1 MSDDHNVPTAAHGL
15 NPEPGER
22 LARPFTRFAKLS
34 SSGGIVLLLMTAIA
48 MVWANKDY
56 DSYKEIFN
64 DTEIRITVADNPHDT
79 HGGGHGD
86 DSHGDGHS
94 DGHDDGHDTHSEE
107 SATQDPASTAFDR
120 FQATLDPN
128 ERLIPGEEKF
138 YIKAVDTPESTEE
151 LQLQVDEVERKIQ
164 AAEEAKDHASAAD
177 DHADDA
183 HAEGDSHGKGWHPL
197 PKAPHW
203 YQGLSMVHWI
213 NDLLM
218 AIFFLVVGLE
228 IKREILVGE
237 LASPKRA
244 ALPIFGAL
252 GGMIGP
258 ALIFVGINWGNEET
272 MGGWGIPM
280 ATDIAFAVGI
290 LAMLGSRIPNSLK
303 VFLTSL
309 AIVDDLGA
317 LIVIAVFYTD
327 NLNMA
332 YLGYAGTIIA
342 VLMFMNVLRVRW
354 ITLYLVMGLPLWYFV
369 YMSGVHATIA
379 GVLLAMTI
387 PAHARVNAVNYVFST
402 RKALDVFA
410 NAHDDPEF
418 AVTESSERRAAVNAI
433 MHNSRLVMPPL
444 HRIEHVLHPW
454 AAFVIIPIFALANA
468 GIPIHGGVTEN
479 LSDPAAIGIIL
490 GLFVGKPLGIIVLCW
505 IAVLMGIATLPRGVS
520 WRHILGAGMLGGIGF
535 TMAIFIANLAY
546 ASSQTHLE
554 HAKLAIL
561 VASALS
567 AIGGAIVLLMCK
579 PKPEPEPETTGP
591 LVDDDDD

>member
-1 MSDDHNVPTAAHGL
+1 MSDDHHIPTAKHAL

-22 LARPFTRFAKLS
+22 LARPFQRFASLS
-34 SSGGIVLLLMTAIA
+34 SSGGIVLLAMTAIA
-48 MVWANKDY
+48 MIWANRDY
-56 DSYKEIFN
+56 ESYNEVFN
-64 DTEIRITVADNPHDT
+64 DAEIRITVADNPHHAPGHDEGST
-79 HGGGHGD
+79 DGHGGD
-86 DSHGDGHS
+86 
-94 DGHDDGHDTHSEE
+94 
-107 SATQDPASTAFDR
+107 
-120 FQATLDPN
+120 
-128 ERLIPGEEKF
+128 
-138 YIKAVDTPESTEE
+138 KAVDHGEHATDTDSGADGHAGA
-151 LQLQVDEVERKIQ
+151 VV
-164 AAEEAKDHASAAD
+164 DHAGD
-177 DHADDA
+177 EA
-183 HAEGDSHGKGWHPL
+183 HAEAEKEDKHAWHEL
-197 PKAPHW
+197 PNEPYW
-203 YQGLSMVHWI
+203 WQGHSVAHWI

-258 ALIFVGINWGNEET
+258 ALIFVAFNAGKET
-272 MGGWGIPM
+272 IGGWGIPM

-317 LIVIAVFYTD
+317 LVVIAVFYTD
-327 NLNMA
+327 NLALN
-332 YLGYAGTIIA
+332 YLGYAGSVVA
-342 VLMFMNVLRVRW
+342 LLMFMNVLRVRW
-354 ITLYLVMGLPLWYFV
+354 ITLYLVLGLPLWYFV

-387 PAHARVNAVNYVFST
+387 PAHARVNAVNFVFST
-402 RKALDVFA
+402 RKALEVFE

-418 AVTESSERRAAVNAI
+418 DVKESSVRRSAVNAI
-433 MHNSRLVMPPL
+433 ITNARLVLPPL

-468 GIPIHGGVTEN
+468 GIPIHGGVGEN
-479 LSDPAAIGIIL
+479 LKDPAAIGIIL
-490 GLFVGKPLGIIVLCW
+490 GLFIGKPLGIVLLCW
-505 IAVLMGIATLPRGVS
+505 LACSMKIASLPRGVS
-520 WRHILGAGMLGGIGF
+520 WRHLLGAGMLGGIGF

-546 ASSQTHLE
+546 ADNIAHLE

-567 AIGGAIVLLMCK
+567 AIAGAVILLSCK
-579 PKPEPEPETTGP
+579 SKPEPEPDTLGP
-591 LVDDDDD
+591 LVDDDD

>member
-1 MSDDHNVPTAAHGL
+1 MSDDHYIPTAKHGL
-15 NPEPGER
+15 TPEPGER
-22 LARPFTRFAKLS
+22 LARPLQRFAKLS

-48 MVWANKDY
+48 MIWANSQY
-56 DSYKEIFN
+56 AESYNEIFN
-64 DTEIRITVADNPHDT
+64 ETKTTIAVAHMPDHAASGHDDPATYAADPHDSEHTEDHSESAIQDATHAIQKTVADGEDGHAEDS
-79 HGGGHGD
+79 HGGHGWKPVTD
-86 DSHGDGHS
+86 EPLWYQQH
-94 DGHDDGHDTHSEE
+94 
-107 SATQDPASTAFDR
+107 STA
-120 FQATLDPN
+120 
-128 ERLIPGEEKF
+128 
-138 YIKAVDTPESTEE
+138 
-151 LQLQVDEVERKIQ
+151 
-164 AAEEAKDHASAAD
+164 
-177 DHADDA
+177 
-183 HAEGDSHGKGWHPL
+183 
-197 PKAPHW
+197 
-203 YQGLSMVHWI
+203 MWI

-228 IKREILVGE
+228 IKREVLVGE

-258 ALIFVGINWGNEET
+258 ALIFVAFNYGKET
-272 MGGWGIPM
+272 IGGWGIPM

-290 LAMLGSRIPNSLK
+290 LAMLGKRIPNSLL

-317 LIVIAVFYTD
+317 LVVIAVFYTE
-327 NLNMA
+327 NLELA
-332 YLGYAGTIIA
+332 YLGYAGTIVA

-379 GVLLAMTI
+379 GVLLAATI
-387 PAHARVNAVNYVFST
+387 PAHARVNAVNFVFST

-410 NAHDDPEF
+410 NAHDDPET
-418 AVTESSERRAAVNAI
+418 AVTESSERRAAVTAI

-444 HRIEHVLHPW
+444 HRIEHALHPW

-468 GIPIHGGVTEN
+468 GIPIHGGIVEN

-490 GLFVGKPLGIIVLCW
+490 GLFIGKPLGIAVLCFLACK
-505 IAVLMGIATLPRGVS
+505 IGIAALPKGVS
-520 WRHILGAGMLGGIGF
+520 WRHIIGAGILGGIGF

-546 ASSQTHLE
+546 ANDPSHLE

-561 VASALS
+561 VASGIS
-567 AIGGAIVLLMCK
+567 AIAGGALLLTCK
-579 PKPEPEPETTGP
+579 SAPEPEPDSIGP
-591 LVDDDDD
+591 LVDDDDDD

>member
-1 MSDDHNVPTAAHGL
+1 MSDDHKIPTAKQGL
-15 NPEPGER
+15 EPEPSER
-22 LARPFTRFAKLS
+22 LVRYFERFAKLS
-34 SSGGIVLLLMTAIA
+34 SSGGIVLLAMTAIA
-48 MVWANKDY
+48 MVWANTDFK
-56 DSYKEIFN
+56 SYKEVFN
-64 DTEIRITVADNPHDT
+64 DSEIRITLADNPHDT
-79 HGGGHGD
+79 HGGHGE
-86 DSHGDGHS
+86 GDGH
-94 DGHDDGHDTHSEE
+94 HVDTHHEE
-107 SATQDPASTAFDR
+107 
-120 FQATLDPN
+120 
-128 ERLIPGEEKF
+128 GEEK
-138 YIKAVDTPESTEE
+138 
-151 LQLQVDEVERKIQ
+151 
-164 AAEEAKDHASAAD
+164 
-177 DHADDA
+177 HADDVA
-183 HAEGDSHGKGWHPL
+183 HHEDLGDRHEGEHTDDHSEHEQAAAELAQLAGNEEHAEDADKHEWHPL
-197 PKAPHW
+197 PKKPYW
-203 YQGLSMVHWI
+203 WQGHSIAHWI

-258 ALIFVGINWGNEET
+258 ALIFVAFNFGNKET
-272 MGGWGIPM
+272 IAGWGIPM

-327 NLNMA
+327 SLALN
-332 YLGYAGTIIA
+332 YLGYAGMVVA
-342 VLMFMNVLRVRW
+342 VLAFMNLMRVRW
-354 ITLYLVMGLPLWYFV
+354 ITLYLVAGLPLWYFV

-379 GVLLAMTI
+379 GVLLALTI
-387 PAHARVNAVNYVFST
+387 PASARVNAVNFVYSS
-402 RKALDVFA
+402 RKALEVFE

-418 AVTESSERRAAVNAI
+418 DVKQSSVRRASVYALMQNA
-433 MHNSRLVMPPL
+433 RLVLPPL

-468 GIPIHGGVTEN
+468 GIPIHGGVMEN

-490 GLFVGKPLGIIVLCW
+490 GLFVGKPLGIILLCW
-505 IAVLMGIATLPRGVS
+505 MACQMKIASLPRGVS
-520 WRHILGAGMLGGIGF
+520 WRHIFGAGLLGGIGF

-546 ASSQTHLE
+546 ADSQLHLE

-567 AIGGAIVLLMCK
+567 AIVGAGVLLSCK
-579 PKPEPEPETTGP
+579 SKPEPEPERLGP
-591 LVDDDDD
+591 LVDDDE

>member
-1 MSDDHNVPTAAHGL
+1 MSDDHHIPTAKHGL
-15 NPEPGER
+15 EPEPGER
-22 LARPFTRFAKLS
+22 LARPFERFASLS

-48 MVWANKDY
+48 MIWANKDY

-79 HGGGHGD
+79 HGGD
-86 DSHGDGHS
+86 HGDGSHEEDHADDPHASVAHDS
-94 DGHDDGHDTHSEE
+94 DHAEDAAEH
-107 SATQDPASTAFDR
+107 
-120 FQATLDPN
+120 
-128 ERLIPGEEKF
+128 
-138 YIKAVDTPESTEE
+138 
-151 LQLQVDEVERKIQ
+151 
-164 AAEEAKDHASAAD
+164 AAEEAEHASDDLLAAAGDHDQDHGDEHAD
-177 DHADDA
+177 DHGEEKEDK
-183 HAEGDSHGKGWHPL
+183 HAWHEL
-197 PKAPHW
+197 PNKPYW
-203 YQGLSMVHWI
+203 WQGHSIAHWI

-258 ALIFVGINWGNEET
+258 ALIFVAFNMGKDTI
-272 MGGWGIPM
+272 GGWGIPM

-317 LIVIAVFYTD
+317 LIVIAVFYTE
-327 NLNMA
+327 NLA
-332 YLGYAGTIIA
+332 LEYLGYAGIVIG
-342 VLMFMNVLRVRW
+342 VLAFMNILRVRW
-354 ITLYLVMGLPLWYFV
+354 ITLYLVLGLPLWYFV

-379 GVLLAMTI
+379 GVLLALTI
-387 PAHARVNAVNYVFST
+387 PAHARVNAVNFVFSS
-402 RKALDVFA
+402 RKALEVFE
-410 NAHDDPEF
+410 NAHDDPDHD
-418 AVTESSERRAAVNAI
+418 VTQSTVRRASVNAI
-433 MHNSRLVMPPL
+433 IKNARQVLPPL
-444 HRIEHVLHPW
+444 HRIEYVLHPW
-454 AAFVIIPIFALANA
+454 AAFVIIPVFALANA
-468 GIPIHGGVTEN
+468 GIEIHGGIGEN

-490 GLFVGKPLGIIVLCW
+490 GLFVGKPLGIMVLCW
-505 IAVLMGIATLPRGVS
+505 LAVAMKIATLPLGVT

-546 ASSQTHLE
+546 ASSQTTLE

-567 AIGGAIVLLMCK
+567 AIGGSLILLSCK
-579 PKPEPEPETTGP
+579 SKPEPEPETLGP
-591 LVDDDDD
+591 LVEVEDD

>member
-1 MSDDHNVPTAAHGL
+1 MSDDHHIPTAAADL

-22 LARPFTRFAKLS
+22 LARPFQRFASLS
-34 SSGGIVLLLMTAIA
+34 SSGGIILLLMTAIA
-48 MVWANKDY
+48 MIWANKDY

-64 DTEIRITVADNPHDT
+64 DTEIRITVADNPHDK
-79 HGGGHGD
+79 HGGGD
-86 DSHGDGHS
+86 HGDGH
-94 DGHDDGHDTHSEE
+94 HDDDAHD
-107 SATQDPASTAFDR
+107 
-120 FQATLDPN
+120 
-128 ERLIPGEEKF
+128 
-138 YIKAVDTPESTEE
+138 
-151 LQLQVDEVERKIQ
+151 
-164 AAEEAKDHASAAD
+164 SAAIAGS
-177 DHADDA
+177 DHADDHDDHDDVVNELLDETQELA
-183 HAEGDSHGKGWHPL
+183 ADLTNTTADHEDPHHDDHHAAGHGDGWHPL
-197 PKAPHW
+197 PKEPHW

-218 AIFFLVVGLE
+218 AVFFLVVGLE

-252 GGMIGP
+252 GGMVGP
-258 ALIFVGINWGNEET
+258 ALIFVAFNFGKET
-272 MGGWGIPM
+272 ISGWGIPM

-317 LIVIAVFYTD
+317 LVVIAVFYTE
-327 NLNMA
+327 NLEMA
-332 YLGYAGTIIA
+332 YLGYAGSIIA

-354 ITLYLVMGLPLWYFV
+354 ITLYLVLGLPLWYCV

-379 GVLLAMTI
+379 GVLLAVTI
-387 PAHARVNAVNYVFST
+387 PAHARVNPVNFVFST

-410 NAHDDPEF
+410 NAHDDPDI
-418 AVTESSERRAAVNAI
+418 AVTQSSERRAAVNAI
-433 MHNSRLVMPPL
+433 MHNSRLVLPPL
-444 HRIEHVLHPW
+444 HRMEHVLHPW

-468 GIPIHGGVTEN
+468 GIPIHGGISEN

-490 GLFVGKPLGIIVLCW
+490 GLFVGKPV
-505 IAVLMGIATLPRGVS
+505 GIALFCMFACKIGIASLPRGVS
-520 WRHILGAGMLGGIGF
+520 WRHIFGAGMLGGIGF

-546 ASSQTHLE
+546 ADSITHLE

-567 AIGGAIVLLMCK
+567 AIGGAGILLTCK
-579 PKPEPEPETTGP
+579 SAPEPEPETMGP
-591 LVDDDDD
+591 LVDGDEDDE

>member
-1 MSDDHNVPTAAHGL
+1 MSDDHHIPTASHNL

-22 LARPFTRFAKLS
+22 LARPFQRFASLS
-34 SSGGIVLLLMTAIA
+34 SSGGIVLLAMTAIA
-48 MVWANKDY
+48 MIWANSDY
-56 DSYKEIFN
+56 ADSYNEIFN
-64 DTEIRITVADNPHDT
+64 ETKTTIAVTHMPDAHGGDAHATDAVGHAETHADDHDEA
-79 HGGGHGD
+79 HDGEHAVVDHDGDGLADEEGGHGD
-86 DSHGDGHS
+86 ESHDSHGGH
-94 DGHDDGHDTHSEE
+94 GWKPLTEE
-107 SATQDPASTAFDR
+107 PAWYQQHSTA
-120 FQATLDPN
+120 
-128 ERLIPGEEKF
+128 
-138 YIKAVDTPESTEE
+138 
-151 LQLQVDEVERKIQ
+151 
-164 AAEEAKDHASAAD
+164 
-177 DHADDA
+177 
-183 HAEGDSHGKGWHPL
+183 
-197 PKAPHW
+197 
-203 YQGLSMVHWI
+203 MWI

-258 ALIFVGINWGNEET
+258 ALIFVGFNAGKET
-272 MGGWGIPM
+272 IGGWGIPM

-317 LIVIAVFYTD
+317 LVVIAVFYTE
-327 NLNMA
+327 NLELA
-332 YLGYAGTIIA
+332 YLGYAGTIVA
-342 VLMFMNVLRVRW
+342 LLMFMNVLRVRW

-387 PAHARVNAVNYVFST
+387 PAHARVNAVNFVFST
-402 RKALDVFA
+402 RKALEVFE
-410 NAHDDPEF
+410 NAGDDPDTN
-418 AVTESSERRAAVNAI
+418 VTESSVRRASVNAI
-433 MHNSRLVMPPL
+433 ISNARLVLPPL

-468 GIPIHGGVTEN
+468 GIPIHGGVGEN
-479 LSDPAAIGIIL
+479 LKDPAAIGIIL
-490 GLFVGKPLGIIVLCW
+490 GLFIGKPLGIILLCW
-505 IAVLMGIATLPRGVS
+505 LACAMKIASLPRGVS
-520 WRHILGAGMLGGIGF
+520 WRHLLGAGMLGGIGF

-546 ASSQTHLE
+546 ANNMAHLE

-567 AIGGAIVLLMCK
+567 AIGGATILMMCK
-579 PKPEPEPETTGP
+579 SSPEPEPDTLGP
-591 LVDDDDD
+591 LVDDDN

>member
-1 MSDDHNVPTAAHGL
+1 MSDDHHIPTAKQLL

-22 LARPFTRFAKLS
+22 LARPFTRFARLS
-34 SSGGIVLLLMTAIA
+34 SSGGIVLLAMTALA
-48 MVWANKDY
+48 MIWANSDY
-56 DSYKEIFN
+56 AESYDKIFN
-64 DTEIRITVADNPHDT
+64 ETKTTIAVAHMPADHADAEHHADEDATHDGAADSDEGHADQA
-79 HGGGHGD
+79 HGDGDPIEDAAEAVEEGVEDLSMVVGEDAEHGEGEHADDGHGGHGWKPVTD
-86 DSHGDGHS
+86 EPMWYQQH
-94 DGHDDGHDTHSEE
+94 
-107 SATQDPASTAFDR
+107 STA
-120 FQATLDPN
+120 
-128 ERLIPGEEKF
+128 
-138 YIKAVDTPESTEE
+138 
-151 LQLQVDEVERKIQ
+151 
-164 AAEEAKDHASAAD
+164 
-177 DHADDA
+177 
-183 HAEGDSHGKGWHPL
+183 
-197 PKAPHW
+197 
-203 YQGLSMVHWI
+203 MWI

-258 ALIFVGINWGNEET
+258 ALIFVAFNYGKET
-272 MGGWGIPM
+272 IGGWGIPM

-317 LIVIAVFYTD
+317 LVVIAVFYTD
-327 NLNMA
+327 NLQLEF
-332 YLGYAGTIIA
+332 LGYAGTIIA
-342 VLMFMNVLRVRW
+342 ILMFMNVLRVRW
-354 ITLYLVMGLPLWYFV
+354 ITLYLALGLPLWYFV

-387 PAHARVNAVNYVFST
+387 PAHARVNAVNFVFST
-402 RKALDVFA
+402 RKALEVFEK
-410 NAHDDPEF
+410 AHDNPETD
-418 AVTESSERRAAVNAI
+418 VKESTVRRAAVNAI
-433 MHNSRLVMPPL
+433 IANSRQVLPPL

-454 AAFVIIPIFALANA
+454 VAFFIIPVFALANA
-468 GIPIHGGVTEN
+468 GIPIHGGIGEN

-490 GLFVGKPLGIIVLCW
+490 GLFIGKPVGVVLLAW
-505 IAVLMGIATLPRGVS
+505 IACKIGIASLPKGVS
-520 WRHILGAGMLGGIGF
+520 WRHIIGAGMLAGIGF

-546 ASSQTHLE
+546 ANSMAHLE

-567 AIGGAIVLLMCK
+567 AICGALMLMTCK
-579 PKPEPEPETTGP
+579 STPEPEPDSLGP
-591 LVDDDDD
+591 LIDDDE

>member
-1 MSDDHNVPTAAHGL
+1 MSDDHHIPTAQHNL
-15 NPEPGER
+15 NPEPSER
-22 LARPFTRFAKLS
+22 LMRPFQRFASLS
-34 SSGGIVLLLMTAIA
+34 SSGGIVLLAMTAIA
-48 MVWANKDY
+48 MIWANSDY
-56 DSYKEIFN
+56 AESYNQIFN
-64 DTEIRITVADNPHDT
+64 ETETRISVAHMPEHAGAVHAQPETQAGDHDKVADTSIGETPLDDAMAEGGEDEAAQDGH
-79 HGGGHGD
+79 GGHGWTPI
-86 DSHGDGHS
+86 SEEPLWWQGHS
-94 DGHDDGHDTHSEE
+94 
-107 SATQDPASTAFDR
+107 TA
-120 FQATLDPN
+120 
-128 ERLIPGEEKF
+128 
-138 YIKAVDTPESTEE
+138 
-151 LQLQVDEVERKIQ
+151 
-164 AAEEAKDHASAAD
+164 
-177 DHADDA
+177 
-183 HAEGDSHGKGWHPL
+183 
-197 PKAPHW
+197 
-203 YQGLSMVHWI
+203 MWI

-258 ALIFVGINWGNEET
+258 ALIFASLNWGKDT
-272 MGGWGIPM
+272 IGGWGIPM

-317 LIVIAVFYTD
+317 LVVIAVFYTD
-327 NLNMA
+327 NLRLE

-342 VLMFMNVLRVRW
+342 LLMFMNVLRIRW
-354 ITLYLVMGLPLWYFV
+354 ITIYLVFGLPLWYFV

-387 PAHARVNAVNYVFST
+387 PAHARVNAVNFAYST
-402 RKALDVFA
+402 RKALEVFE

-418 AVTESSERRAAVNAI
+418 DVKESSIRRASVNAI
-433 MHNSRLVMPPL
+433 ITNARMVLTPL

-468 GIPIHGGVTEN
+468 GIPIHGGVGEN
-479 LSDPAAIGIIL
+479 LKDPAAIGIIL
-490 GLFVGKPLGIIVLCW
+490 GLFFGKPLGILLLCYLACTMK
-505 IAVLMGIATLPRGVS
+505 IASLPRGVS

-546 ASSQTHLE
+546 SNNASHLE

-561 VASALS
+561 VASTIS
-567 AIGGAIVLLMCK
+567 AIGGIVMLMTCK
-579 PKPEPEPETTGP
+579 SRPEPEPDTMGP
-591 LVDDDDD
+591 LVDDKD

>member
-1 MSDDHNVPTAAHGL
+1 MSDDHHIPTAAHNL

-22 LARPFTRFAKLS
+22 LARPFQRFARLS

-48 MVWANKDY
+48 MIWANSEY
-56 DSYKEIFN
+56 ADSYNEIFN
-64 DTEIRITVADNPHDT
+64 ETETRITVAHNPHHAPAGDHGESDSDHTSETVHNNDNQYERNSLTQQDLDDIKT
-79 HGGGHGD
+79 HD
-86 DSHGDGHS
+86 VSS
-94 DGHDDGHDTHSEE
+94 VKLVPSNELTHD
-107 SATQDPASTAFDR
+107 QK
-120 FQATLDPN
+120 N
-128 ERLIPGEEKF
+128 ELEN
-138 YIKAVDTPESTEE
+138 
-151 LQLQVDEVERKIQ
+151 QLYEIENKIQ
-164 AAEEAKDHASAAD
+164 AAEDEHYTNDHA
-177 DHADDA
+177 
-183 HAEGDSHGKGWHPL
+183 EDSGHGGHGWSPITEEPL
-197 PKAPHW
+197 W
-203 YQGLSMVHWI
+203 WQGHSTAMWI

-228 IKREILVGE
+228 IKREVLVGE

-258 ALIFVGINWGNEET
+258 ALIFVAFNFGKET
-272 MGGWGIPM
+272 IGGWGIPM

-290 LAMLGSRIPNSLK
+290 LAMLGKRIPNSLL

-317 LIVIAVFYTD
+317 LIVIAVFYTE
-327 NLNMA
+327 NLELA
-332 YLGYAGTIIA
+332 YLGYAGTIVA

-354 ITLYLVMGLPLWYFV
+354 ITLYLVMGLPLWYCV

-379 GVLLAMTI
+379 GVLLAITI

-402 RKALDVFA
+402 RKALEVFA
-410 NAHDDPEF
+410 NAHDDPET

-454 AAFVIIPIFALANA
+454 AAFVIIPVFALANA
-468 GIPIHGGVTEN
+468 GIPIHGGIGEN
-479 LSDPAAIGIIL
+479 LSDPAAMGIIFGLFIGKPIGIIIL
-490 GLFVGKPLGIIVLCW
+490 CYIACMLGI
-505 IAVLMGIATLPRGVS
+505 ASLPRGVS
-520 WRHILGAGMLGGIGF
+520 WRHIFGAGMLGGIGF

-546 ASSQTHLE
+546 ANSASHLE

-561 VASALS
+561 VASAIS
-567 AIGGAIVLLMCK
+567 AIAGAGILLTCK
-579 PKPEPEPETTGP
+579 SAPEPEPDSIGP
-591 LVDDDDD
+591 LVDDDDDD